1 MVPYA
6 AMRPLLLPRQ
16 IGFVSTL
23 TSNGAFPFLKH
34 GGQHSLLRTGNNGV
48 GSVGGPMRSFS
59 SFNHN
64 IGPHKSDPPASEKP
78 LYLNRFDQA
87 DDPAL
92 FQLEAQQLEQQRLLK
107 GQTSDIVDTANV
119 VQPSNHPHQRK
130 GFLKRMRYWHYHQT
144 AEPTFPRTP
153 DLSKG
158 GEGSAPLCR
167 IRSLPVPTVV

>member
-1 MVPYA
+1 MLPHMSV
-6 AMRPLLLPRQ
+6 RSLLPRQ
-16 IGFVSTL
+16 VAVVGPLSRNGGFFSVSHP
-23 TSNGAFPFLKH
+23 GECAFLGRSGGGRASTGIAARPF
-34 GGQHSLLRTGNNGV
+34 GT
-48 GSVGGPMRSFS
+48 
-59 SFNHN
+59 FNHN

-87 DDPAL
+87 NDPAL
-92 FQLEAQQLEQQRLLK
+92 FQLETQQLERHGMLRQQNK
-107 GQTSDIVDTANV
+107 DIVDAADA

-158 GEGSAPLCR
+158 GES
-167 IRSLPVPTVV
+167 STS